1 MNNNERLNEAKKVFD
16 VEIKALEKTRDSL
29 DEDFLKILDLVVNC
43 EGRVIL
49 TGMGKPG
56 HITKKL
62 AATFASLGTPAFS
75 LHPGEALHGDL
86 GMVTDKDLV
95 IAISY
100 SGESDEIT
108 RILPNVKMIGAT
120 LVGITGNPESTLA
133 KMSDYTQI
141 FPSFEEACHMN
152 LAPTSSTTVTLAYG
166 DALAVTASQIYG
178 FTEQNFGLF
187 HPAGSLGKKLIIK
200 VKDIMEE
207 GENNAIVTRDATL
220 KMAIV
225 ELSKKGLGMVTVVND
240 DNSIAGVI
248 TDGDLRR
255 LLEKDVDVYTLG
267 VEEVMCNH
275 PSIVNQDTFAIDTLR
290 LLKERNI
297 SCVPVINENN
307 EAIGTIGLQTILN
320 AGIVA

>member
-1 MNNNERLNEAKKVFD
+1 MNNDERLNVAKKVFD
-16 VEIKALEKTRDSL
+16 VEIEAMQKTRDSL
-29 DEDFLKILDLVVNC
+29 DEDFLKILDLIVNC

-100 SGESDEIT
+100 SGESDEIV
-108 RILPNVKMIGAT
+108 RILPNIKMIGAT
-120 LVGITGNPESTLA
+120 LVGITGNAESTLA
-133 KMSDYTQI
+133 KMSDCVQV
-141 FPSFEEACHMN
+141 FPAFNEACHMN
-152 LAPTSSTTVTLAYG
+152 LAPTSSTTATLAYG

-178 FTEQNFGLF
+178 FTEQNFGMF
-187 HPAGSLGKKLIIK
+187 HPAGSLGKKLILK
-200 VKDIMEE
+200 VKDIMVA
-207 GENNAIVTRDATL
+207 GEDNAVVTRDATL
-220 KMAIV
+220 KNTIV
-225 ELSKKGLGMVTVVND
+225 ELSKKGLGIVTILND

-255 LLEKDVDVYTLG
+255 LLEKGVDVYAMG
-267 VEEVMCNH
+267 VEEAMTTT
-275 PSIVNQDTFAIDTLR
+275 PSRIEEDKFAVEALK

-297 SCVPVINENN
+297 SSAPVVDKDGKVT
-307 EAIGTIGLQTILN
+307 GTIHLQKILN
-320 AGIVA
+320 TGIVL